1 MPIRGGKT
9 GDERGFAFTG
19 NVDLELDDVAFTGFK
34 GVALLELIGRRP
46 LRVRRNASCR
56 FEIERIDLSASRRLT
71 SYRPA
76 IADPQIALDQGDGE
90 KAGVVVNIP
99 FLPFSGRALTRDR

>member
-34 GVALLELIGRRP
+34 GVALLGLISRRP
-46 LRVRRNASCR
+46 LRVRWNASWL
-56 FEIERIDLSASRRLT
+56 FEIEPKALPASMGELDIGPQLRIPKLRWIKATARRSEL
-71 SYRPA
+71 
-76 IADPQIALDQGDGE
+76 L
-90 KAGVVVNIP
+90 
-99 FLPFSGRALTRDR
+99 